1 LSFSS
6 HEKFEGELRRAQGR
20 PEPFSIIQGQKVQV
34 KLYKSKKNEPKKKTQ
49 KNKITDNI
57 YIFTPEED
65 RNLALAL
72 ARKEMQDG

>member
-1 LSFSS
+1 MNQ
-6 HEKFEGELRRAQGR
+6 RRR
-20 PEPFSIIQGQKVQV
+20 LK
-34 KLYKSKKNEPKKKTQ
+34 

-72 ARKEMQDG
+72 ARKEMQDGRI